1 MAKINEI
8 ISNAGRTMAKMK
20 ASPAKTHENG
30 KKHDDPEFIQD
41 EGNFHIGNQ
50 AVNSFTQTIPGTYT
64 SGGTNLSDDP
74 IKPTTLSDEEYMKSI
89 YKKYGD
95 DVTTQQ
101 LIDDKV
107 ISGGSA
113 DAYNKITG
121 GKNLGVKG
129 EDKINKKYVGLL
141 DNFSN
146 TTGGG
151 DDNSSDSNTTT
162 TTTTVAGSPGTQ
174 DYNMGAYESM
184 NANMAQGAQ
193 RRGARRAA
201 RRGARDV
208 WKGMTKNERKAAK
221 AERKQLRKSGDLKK
235 GRLNRRMQMINN
247 TVDRDGDGVM
257 DYNLTN
263 PNIDAAR
270 IRGGEDVDLSSKS
283 RQYQDL
289 VGSLSMNKYGGG
301 LNKFG
306 KIHSSTPDVTTT
318 ETVVTGGSGGEGSDD
333 SNLLDNAGTTT
344 NTTILGKPGE
354 GSTEITDTT
363 GAVLEN
369 IYETD
374 EDANIASQKAR
385 EAAGNVPTNKNPK
398 NKNKPAYKAK
408 SSGILKTSHHRG
420 AGY

>member
-30 KKHDDPEFIQD
+30 KKHDDPEWVQD
-41 EGNFHIGNQ
+41 EGNRHIGNQ
-50 AVNSFTQTIPGTYT
+50 AVNSFTKTIPGVNYGG
-64 SGGTNLSDDP
+64 GGTFKNQDEKDWYDAQ
-74 IKPTTLSDEEYMKSI
+74 IKKRTDAGM
-89 YKKYGD
+89 
-95 DVTTQQ
+95 DVTGAIQDYRNTYK
-101 LIDDKV
+101 IGEKE
-107 ISGGSA
+107 A
-113 DAYNKITG
+113 DTTKRKI
-121 GKNLGVKG
+121 
-129 EDKINKKYVGLL
+129 VGLTDEKLL
-141 DNFSN
+141 DNFDA
-146 TTGGG
+146 
-151 DDNSSDSNTTT
+151 DDNSGDSNTTT

-174 DYNMGAYESM
+174 DYNMGAYASM
-184 NANMAQGAQ
+184 NANMAQAAQ

-289 VGSLSMNKYGGG
+289 EGSLSMNKYGGG